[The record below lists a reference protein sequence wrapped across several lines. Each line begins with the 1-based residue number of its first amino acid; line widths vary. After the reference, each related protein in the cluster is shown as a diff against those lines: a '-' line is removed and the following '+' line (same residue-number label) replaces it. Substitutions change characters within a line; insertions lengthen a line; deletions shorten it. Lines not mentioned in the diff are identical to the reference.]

1 MQSARFDAIVI
12 ALATATSRRQVVRS
26 ALSSAVMSL
35 GVIQARRSARAQA
48 GGVALG
54 GFCNGSADCA
64 QQQGCDLAA
73 SVVCADNGMAPDGP
87 RNCCL
92 NEGGYCADDAHCCA
106 GLVCTGG
113 GGEGCGAGLCAYPGN
128 TRILPGRPCVAVEDC
143 NQLGGTT
150 DCASNGDPNDPGLV
164 CCRTIGGA
172 CVTDRDCCASL
183 FCSDGICGGGALP
196 PGTRCTEARQCDQS
210 AGVTDCADNGIST
223 DGSLHCCRY
232 AGGACTAD
240 NHSAGCCHGL
250 LCVNDVC
257 AA

>member
-113 GGEGCGAGLCAYPGN
+113 GAKAAAPASAPIPA
-128 TRILPGRPCVAVEDC
+128 TRAFSRD
-143 NQLGGTT
+143 
-150 DCASNGDPNDPGLV
+150 DPV
-164 CCRTIGGA
+164 WRWRIAT
-172 CVTDRDCCASL
+172 S
-183 FCSDGICGGGALP
+183 
-196 PGTRCTEARQCDQS
+196 S
-210 AGVTDCADNGIST
+210 AG
-223 DGSLHCCRY
+223 
-232 AGGACTAD
+232 
-240 NHSAGCCHGL
+240 
-250 LCVNDVC
+250 
-257 AA
+257 